1 MSEISEIERNLE
13 QAKEDLNRA
22 LDDVS
27 RKVTSTGCE
36 LLLPEHEIRR
46 HPIASLCGALALGL
60 AAGGVRAPAVALGIL
75 AIGGALIVPG
85 DSVVAPAAELS

>member
-1 MSEISEIERNLE
+1 MSEISEIERDLE

-27 RKVTSTGCE
+27 RKVASTGCE
-36 LLLPEHEIRR
+36 LMLPEHEIRR

-85 DSVVAPAAELS
+85 DSVLAPAAEL